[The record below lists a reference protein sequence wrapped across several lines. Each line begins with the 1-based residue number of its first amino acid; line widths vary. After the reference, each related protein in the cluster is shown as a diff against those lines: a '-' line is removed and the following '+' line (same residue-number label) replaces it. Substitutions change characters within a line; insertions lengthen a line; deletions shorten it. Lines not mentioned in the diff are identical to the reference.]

1 MSGAPR
7 AGTRLAHNACFFERA
22 NAMRSKRGGSM
33 RLIHALFPVGHFVIS
48 LLFIA
53 CGVALIAFA
62 CMQLWSAVTAE
73 ASVEGR
79 IDEVLESLAL
89 VTVALAALELGETII
104 EEQVE
109 REAHMSAPTRA
120 RRFLSRFLVV
130 LVVALS
136 IEALVLVFKYSHE
149 APENIPYAA
158 VVAFAAGALIA
169 SWGLFVRLNRAAEEL
184 EPEAMREAKEEDR
197 ELER

>member
-1 MSGAPR
+1 
-7 AGTRLAHNACFFERA
+7 
-22 NAMRSKRGGSM
+22 MRHRHGSPV
-33 RLIHALFPVGHFVIS
+33 RVIHALFPIAHFLIS

-53 CGVALIAFA
+53 CGLALIAFA
-62 CMQLWSAVTAE
+62 CFKLWVSISTGPEIATRVNQ
-73 ASVEGR
+73 
-79 IDEVLESLAL
+79 VLESLAL
-89 VTVALAALELGETII
+89 ITVALAALELGETII

-149 APENIPYAA
+149 APQNIPYATM
-158 VVAFAAGALIA
+158 VAFAAGGLIA
-169 SWGLFVRLNRAAEEL
+169 AWGLFVRLNRAAEEL
-184 EPEAMREAKEEDR
+184 EPEAMREAKQEDAA
-197 ELER
+197 LER